1 MTKLYDRAFA
11 CTAEEVE
18 RDQLLTV
25 RWAAADKACA
35 GACQLPAR
43 QCWQGQPPGPAGE
56 VPCYRQ
62 QTHLQL
68 LP

>member
-25 RWAAADKACA
+25 RWAA
-35 GACQLPAR
+35 GCQGSR
-43 QCWQGQPPGPAGE
+43 QWPTAHPDSNRPLL
-56 VPCYRQ
+56 
-62 QTHLQL
+62 QTR
-68 LP
+68 